1 MNATIKFDGGARP
14 NPGPSAVGYI
24 VSTDDSTER
33 GSHHIG
39 EATNNQAE
47 YHALIQSLQTARQM
61 ECTDVVVRGDSKLV
75 VKQVQGEWKVN
86 DSELHTLWERVREL
100 AEEFESFD
108 IEHIPREGN
117 EEVNRLVD
125 RAFSEPV

>member
-1 MNATIKFDGGARP
+1 MNATIKFDDGARP
-14 NPGPSAVGYI
+14 NPGPSTIGYI

-47 YHALIQSLQTARQM
+47 YHALIQALQTAQQM
-61 ECTDVVVRGDSKLV
+61 GCTDVVVRGDSQLV
-75 VKQVQGEWKVN
+75 VKQVQGEWNVN
-86 DSELHTLWERVREL
+86 DSELHSLRKRVMEL
-100 AEEFESFD
+100 TEEFDLFE
-108 IEHIPREGN
+108 IQHIPREGN

-125 RAFSEPV
+125 RAYFD